1 MRRVLKKFAIPR
13 DLKYAGHPV
22 IYPVVVFP
30 HPLRLANGFTFM
42 FTLISY
48 LWILFTLTVL
58 IAPLVVGLM
67 SRPKRTKP
75 AVANAAA
82 GEPTD
87 AATEEAP
94 AEEPVL
100 DFNDELA
107 EMKPN

>member
-1 MRRVLKKFAIPR
+1 
-13 DLKYAGHPV
+13 
-22 IYPVVVFP
+22 
-30 HPLRLANGFTFM
+30 
-42 FTLISY
+42 
-48 LWILFTLTVL
+48 
-58 IAPLVVGLM
+58 M